1 VSFPTGYQSQS
12 PFSVENLKEAAYAAQ
27 ALRIVV
33 PVSCFRS
40 VRLRTGFAPF
50 HVPLCFHGE
59 KSACVRVW
67 IPAAQSDAY
76 QEVRVVSAKADL
88 PLKKKREA
96 KYGNQVYFA
105 EVSTR
110 QQAELHFEI
119 EYDVLRRERL
129 GLRNAA
135 HVVPASLSTEE
146 RQKDLQPDVLVH
158 RPINSLYYASCGV
171 AS

>member
-1 VSFPTGYQSQS
+1 VSFPTGYQFQS

-33 PVSCFRS
+33 PVSCFRF
-40 VRLRTGFAPF
+40 FAQDSRRFTF
-50 HVPLCFHGE
+50 HYAFTVKHLPRA
-59 KSACVRVW
+59 KRVRVW

-105 EVSTR
+105 EVSSS
-110 QQAELHFEI
+110 QQAELHLEI
-119 EYDVLRRERL
+119 TYDVLRRERI

-146 RQKDLQPDVLVH
+146 RQKDCNPT
-158 RPINSLYYASCGV
+158 C
-171 AS
+171 

>member
-1 VSFPTGYQSQS
+1 MLRKLCVLSFLFLAFALSAFAQDSRRFTFHYA
-12 PFSVENLKEAAYAAQ
+12 FTVKNLPRAK
-27 ALRIVV
+27 R
-33 PVSCFRS
+33 
-40 VRLRTGFAPF
+40 
-50 HVPLCFHGE
+50 
-59 KSACVRVW
+59 VRVW

-105 EVSTR
+105 EVSSS

-119 EYDVLRRERL
+119 NYDVLRRERI

-135 HVVPASLSTEE
+135 HVVPASLSAEE
-146 RQKDLQPDVLVH
+146 RQKDLQPE
-158 RPINSLYYASCGV
+158 C
-171 AS
+171 